1 MFSNHLNQVPVSTKN
16 HLNQDENGSILTSDE
31 LLTKLCEEKEEIKF
45 YLSKI
50 TKSDETEIESL
61 ASIAVQDAIK
71 EQPTY
76 SGEDNAN
83 VWLYKIATNVAIN
96 HIRKKRNIS

>member
-1 MFSNHLNQVPVSTKN
+1 MMFKNYLNKFN
-16 HLNQDENGSILTSDE
+16 DDGSILTSEE
-31 LLTKLCEEKEEIKF
+31 LLTKFIEEKEEIKF
-45 YLSKI
+45 YLKKI

-61 ASIAVQDAIK
+61 ASIAVKDAIK

-83 VWLYKIATNVAIN
+83 VWLYKIATNVAID
-96 HIRKKRNIS
+96 HIRKNKK

>member
-1 MFSNHLNQVPVSTKN
+1 MMFKN
-16 HLNQDENGSILTSDE
+16 HLNETDENGSILTSEE
-31 LLTKLCEEKEEIKF
+31 LLTKFIEEKEEIKF

-50 TKSDETEIESL
+50 TKSDESEIESL
-61 ASIAVQDAIK
+61 ASIAIKDAIK

-83 VWLYKIATNVAIN
+83 MWLYKIATNVAID
-96 HIRKKRNIS
+96 HIRKNKK